1 MFCFFSTSQLRVLK
15 LATNTNEWRF
25 AVLQWGRQAA
35 SLQACRSGF
44 WGMGRLSKDNTIKFT
59 WWFLPFCQY
68 PFSPLSP
75 AVLYERHA
83 AGPWL
88 LATSPRAAGCCMHPG
103 LHILFGTPY
112 PWAELAPLTSQPC
125 LCLCSLLFLLCQ
137 NLWFLVCGPK
147 QALAKILITVNLSS
161 SWLQPSLLW
170 SCCSPPNSSTW
181 GLPHTLVCILAH

>member
-103 LHILFGTPY
+103 LHILFG
-112 PWAELAPLTSQPC
+112 APLPLGRVGPSDLTTLPVSVLSPFPFMPKSMIPC
-125 LCLCSLLFLLCQ
+125 LRPQAGSCQNPHHSESFQLLASALPALILLF
-137 NLWFLVCGPK
+137 
-147 QALAKILITVNLSS
+147 
-161 SWLQPSLLW
+161 
-170 SCCSPPNSSTW
+170 SP
-181 GLPHTLVCILAH
+181 